1 MTHAHVHVD
10 RGREGGTD
18 THTAAHGRNVVRLC
32 TTQVT
37 RCERD
42 DMQLR
47 VLSFRAPILVFA
59 TVLPQHRNL
68 ARFCARARARVLCIR
83 LTQLAPFLLRRR
95 PGADRIRIVSCLGW
109 PKNWPKRGLSFGRT
123 CTDSGVPSGVPVRGA
138 RYSCNELRYRPEALR
153 RPRTR
158 SQPPRQD
165 RATVQVSLPRNVT
178 DLLQHDAPH
187 TSNKHA
193 REHAA
198 CECMREGPITST

>member
-1 MTHAHVHVD
+1 MNDGQQVYGMAGKLSMTHAHVHVD

-68 ARFCARARARVLCIR
+68 ARFCARAFCASDSHSAC
-83 LTQLAPFLLRRR
+83 
-95 PGADRIRIVSCLGW
+95 
-109 PKNWPKRGLSFGRT
+109 SFF
-123 CTDSGVPSGVPVRGA
+123 A
-138 RYSCNELRYRPEALR
+138 
-153 RPRTR
+153 
-158 SQPPRQD
+158 
-165 RATVQVSLPRNVT
+165 
-178 DLLQHDAPH
+178 
-187 TSNKHA
+187 
-193 REHAA
+193 
-198 CECMREGPITST
+198 TSTTGCGSNPNCILFGMA